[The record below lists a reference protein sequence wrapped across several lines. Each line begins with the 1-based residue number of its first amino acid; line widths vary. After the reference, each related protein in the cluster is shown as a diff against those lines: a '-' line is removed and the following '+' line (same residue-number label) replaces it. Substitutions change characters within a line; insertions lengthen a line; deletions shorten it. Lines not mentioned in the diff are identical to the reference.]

1 VLVFSLVAH
10 EYAHGYAAFRQ
21 GDDTAYML
29 GRLTLNPLSHIDPF
43 LSILMPAMLW
53 FGSGGRFAFGGAKPI
68 PVVTRNFRNF
78 RRGDLI
84 VSSAG
89 VATNF
94 ALSLVFTLLFMLIGL
109 AGRALPSALGVLDV
123 AQRMMVWGIALNLM
137 LCFFNLIPIPPLDGS
152 RIIYHFMPPQMGLE
166 YRKLDRFGYMI
177 ILALMLL
184 FQSVFSLLLTPAWAM
199 LEFLLRLVVPA
210 FAVGTGWNIFAR

>member
-21 GDDTAYML
+21 GDNTAYML
-29 GRLTLNPLSHIDPF
+29 GRLTLNPLSHIDPV
-43 LSILMPAMLW
+43 LSILMPAVLW

-68 PVVTRNFRNF
+68 PVVTRNFRNY

-89 VATNF
+89 VVTNF
-94 ALSLVFTLLFMLIGL
+94 ALSFVFTLLFVLIGL
-109 AGRALPSALGVLDV
+109 AGRVLPSAVGALDV
-123 AQRMMVWGIALNLM
+123 AQRMMVWGIELNLM

-152 RIIYHFMPPQMGLE
+152 RIAYHFMPPQMGLE

-184 FQSVFSLLLTPAWAM
+184 FQPVFSLLLTPAWSM
-199 LEFLLRLVVPA
+199 LEFLLRQVVPS
-210 FAVGTGWNIFAR
+210 FAVGTGWNIFAQ

>member
-1 VLVFSLVAH
+1 VAH
-10 EYAHGYAAFRQ
+10 EYAHGYAAYRQ
-21 GDDTAYML
+21 GDNTAYML
-29 GRLTLNPLSHIDPF
+29 GRLTLNPLSHIDPV
-43 LSILMPAMLW
+43 LSILMPAVLW

-68 PVVTRNFRNF
+68 PVVTRNFRNY

-89 VATNF
+89 VVTNF
-94 ALSLVFTLLFMLIGL
+94 ALSFVFTLLFMLIGL
-109 AGRALPSALGVLDV
+109 AGRVLPSAVGALDV
-123 AQRMMVWGIALNLM
+123 AQRMMVWGIELNLM

-152 RIIYHFMPPQMGLE
+152 RIAYHFMPPQMGLE

-184 FQSVFSLLLTPAWAM
+184 FQPVFSLLLTPAWSM
-199 LEFLLRLVVPA
+199 LEFLLRQVVPS
-210 FAVGTGWNIFAR
+210 FAVGTGWNIFAQ